1 MSAAPGTV
9 PHALGQVALAVH
21 DVHRAV
27 GFYRDQ
33 VGLPFLFQFPGLAFF
48 SLGAT
53 RLMLSLPERP
63 EHDHPG
69 SFLYL
74 TVADIEGAHARMT
87 EVGVVFEDAPHVVHR
102 AGGSELWMT
111 FFKDP
116 DQNLLALMQEKLA
129 AV

>member
-1 MSAAPGTV
+1 MTAQPGTV

-21 DVHRAV
+21 DVPRAV
-27 GFYRDQ
+27 GFYRDL
-33 VGLPFLFQFPGLAFF
+33 VGLPFLFEFPGLAFF

-53 RLMLSLPERP
+53 RLMLSLPEKP

-74 TVADIEGAHARMT
+74 SVGDIDGAWARMRGA
-87 EVGVVFEDAPHVVHR
+87 GVVFEDTPHVVHR

-116 DQNLLALMQEKLA
+116 DQNLLALMQEKFA
-129 AV
+129 A